1 MVAAALMWSSNAVF
15 ARAPLF
21 DDWPHAERGPLLAFW
36 RAAFAA
42 LVLLPTVR
50 RPRFRPGLV
59 PMALC
64 FAGMN
69 LTFLTAM
76 TLTTPA
82 NAIWL
87 QAAAPWWVCMIS
99 FVLLGQP
106 VVRRDLIPLVFGLLG
121 VGTILG
127 FELFHSPS
135 HNAAGLVCAVVSGIT
150 YAGVVVSMGRLQKEN
165 SAWLIALNHAVA
177 AAVLLPWMFY
187 LGRWPSAGQF
197 VVLLAFGGL
206 QMGVPYVL
214 LARGLRAISAQEV
227 VAIGLIE
234 PVLVPVWVYLVWG
247 IKASWWTAVGAS
259 LILTGLVLRYVVI
272 DWLAGRGA
280 ATRS

>member
-1 MVAAALMWSSNAVF
+1 
-15 ARAPLF
+15 
-21 DDWPHAERGPLLAFW
+21 
-36 RAAFAA
+36 
-42 LVLLPTVR
+42 
-50 RPRFRPGLV
+50 
-59 PMALC
+59 MAIC

-69 LTFLTAM
+69 LSYLMAV

-87 QAAAPWWVCMIS
+87 QSAAPWWVCVIS
-99 FVLLGQP
+99 LALFGQP
-106 VVRRDLIPLVFGLLG
+106 VVRRDLVPLVFGMLG

-127 FELFHSPS
+127 FELFHAPD
-135 HNAAGLVCAVVSGIT
+135 HNAVGLLCAVASGIT
-150 YAGVVVSMGRLQKEN
+150 YAGVVVAMGRLRTEN
-165 SAWLIALNHAVA
+165 AAWMIALNHAVA

-197 VVLLAFGGL
+197 LVLAAFGAL

-214 LARGLRAISAQEV
+214 LARGLRAISAQEA

-247 IKASWWTAVGAS
+247 VEASWWTAAGAS

-272 DWLAGRGA
+272 EWLANRGVR
-280 ATRS
+280 TPL